1 MANIVIPVDPTRFV
15 NVDRV
20 SVAVARTPGG
30 PVTDTLFI
38 LTGVVGANFSQTQ
51 PGIRRDTIQFEIPD
65 DPDRN
70 SGNLIP
76 FKIPQGQKAIDS
88 MAMGAL
94 ASINGDATMAVDNVN
109 LFFSD
114 PDKGT
119 ITFTADLAADNTCNV
134 NRIAYQVTLQLGP
147 V

>member
-1 MANIVIPVDPTRFV
+1 MTIVIPVEPSRFV

-30 PVTDTLFI
+30 PVTDTLHIF
-38 LTGVVGANFSQTQ
+38 TGVVGTNFAGAS
-51 PGIRRDTIQFEIPD
+51 GIRRDTIQFDVPD
-65 DPDRN
+65 DPDKN
-70 SGNLIP
+70 SGNLIQ
-76 FKIPQGQKAIDS
+76 FKIPQSQKAFDS

-134 NRIAYQVTLQLGP
+134 NRIAYQVTLQVGP